1 MQDGA
6 LRERKVKNCQTRK
19 KALNYKDL
27 PSLCCTA
34 SSQDRLFEKRDREGA
49 GMGP

>member
-6 LRERKVKNCQTRK
+6 LRERKVTRK

-27 PSLCCTA
+27 PSLRCMA
-34 SSQDRLFEKRDREGA
+34 SGQDRLFEKRDREGA

>member
-6 LRERKVKNCQTRK
+6 LRERKVTRK
-19 KALNYKDL
+19 KALNYNDL
-27 PSLCCTA
+27 LSLCCMA
-34 SSQDRLFEKRDREGA
+34 SSHDWLFEKRDREGA